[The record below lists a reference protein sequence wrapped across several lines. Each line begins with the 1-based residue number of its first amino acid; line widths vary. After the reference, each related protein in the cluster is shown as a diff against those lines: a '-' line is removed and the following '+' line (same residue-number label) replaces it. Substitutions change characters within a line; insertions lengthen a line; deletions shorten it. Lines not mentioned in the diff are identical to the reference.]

1 MHFLL
6 LQHIKEISIM
16 KRLKSIVLM
25 GLMVLF
31 LLPACGGNKAGDPEQ
46 ALRGMV
52 QAAQD
57 KDWGK
62 VYDSFSKDS
71 ADQLEK
77 MLKSFIQMAVG
88 MAKMNPEAVKN
99 NPQMKKMIELS
110 ELNGKEFFVK
120 MFEIQPEM
128 SNQIVNKMEDFKVL
142 KKDVQGERAVLTIQ
156 SGGNQDTVPMVKEGG
171 EWKIDLAT
179 KLKEQMSK
187 MGQAKQS
194 VEQTDEAEGQ
204 EKTPEEGK

>member
-71 ADQLEK
+71 ADQL
-77 MLKSFIQMAVG
+77 
-88 MAKMNPEAVKN
+88 
-99 NPQMKKMIELS
+99 
-110 ELNGKEFFVK
+110 
-120 MFEIQPEM
+120 
-128 SNQIVNKMEDFKVL
+128 
-142 KKDVQGERAVLTIQ
+142 
-156 SGGNQDTVPMVKEGG
+156 
-171 EWKIDLAT
+171 
-179 KLKEQMSK
+179 
-187 MGQAKQS
+187 
-194 VEQTDEAEGQ
+194 
-204 EKTPEEGK
+204 